1 LRKETFTKLFLKNIT
16 PLSLL
21 QVTSKENSGRT
32 KCTFITEFNS
42 LIHREIQNQP
52 APFIY
57 ERLGERYRLFLLMN
71 FKTHQRCNGKI

>member
-1 LRKETFTKLFLKNIT
+1 MRKENFTKLSKYNATFIAASNELRKIQEEQNV
-16 PLSLL
+16 LS
-21 QVTSKENSGRT
+21 
-32 KCTFITEFNS
+32 ITEFNS